1 MKAEKKF
8 YRLVCVIV
16 GFLFC
21 CVLTGCQK
29 QADDLNIV
37 GNGQTEYV
45 IIRSQDAKKWEIEAA
60 LRFRDTLKA
69 VTGAEIQ
76 IKDDFEREGT
86 DYVRTEKE
94 IIIGSTNRE
103 NEFETDYDSLGNGFS
118 IFSSDSRL
126 VFLAGSPAGM
136 DAALDQFFSDFFGI
150 APGSEAAS
158 AEKLTELAVSSDYKA
173 SLRLDSSELPFLGI
187 PLKDYTIVKDSG
199 DYMQKRY

>member
-103 NEFETDYDSLGNGFS
+103 NEFET
-118 IFSSDSRL
+118 
-126 VFLAGSPAGM
+126 
-136 DAALDQFFSDFFGI
+136 
-150 APGSEAAS
+150 
-158 AEKLTELAVSSDYKA
+158 
-173 SLRLDSSELPFLGI
+173 
-187 PLKDYTIVKDSG
+187 IV
-199 DYMQKRY
+199 